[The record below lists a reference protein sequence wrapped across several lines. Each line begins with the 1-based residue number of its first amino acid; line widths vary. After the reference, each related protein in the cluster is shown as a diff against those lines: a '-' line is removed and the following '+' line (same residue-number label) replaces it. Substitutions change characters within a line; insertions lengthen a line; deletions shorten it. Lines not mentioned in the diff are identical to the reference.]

1 MAAPTASELYNGPG
15 ANYGLQFN
23 AQGQVVQG
31 TPYQQVDMSLPTRSD
46 WIKRLV
52 SRATVL
58 GTPPDEIIAWATQQ
72 ADRPE
77 NQRKFRSD
85 DSTPQGYIPLG
96 AQGSQVGQQAAQQ
109 ALDLLRPYAT
119 SANGLTS
126 SDNAAMGA
134 ANNSA
139 ALQSQAMI
147 QSLAQ
152 QAAMRGVGNAGLTQ
166 TMQAQAAQQ
175 GANNA
180 AQMGSNILGMAQN
193 RKMQAIGA
201 LGQAGMGLDTQAMQR
216 GSLVDQFN
224 QNATNSQG
232 NAMLQAYQGSVQDQQ
247 LQIQRMNQMFGM
259 IQPMMGGMGG
269 MGGMGAMGAMGGGG
283 R

>member
-1 MAAPTASELYNGPG
+1 MAVSQSTIYSGPSGNYTAYLNE
-15 ANYGLQFN
+15 
-23 AQGQVVQG
+23 QGQVVQG
-31 TPYQQVDMSLPTRSD
+31 APADSDLPTRD
-46 WIKRLV
+46 EWIQAQAERIRRSSALAM
-52 SRATVL
+52 SAERAL
-58 GTPPDEIIAWATQQ
+58 AFATRM

-77 NQRKFRSD
+77 NASKFQGQQ
-85 DSTPQGYIPLG
+85 STYVPLG

-126 SDNAAMGA
+126 ADNAAMGA

-216 GSLVDQFN
+216 GSIVDQFN

-232 NAMLQAYQGSVQDQQ
+232 QAALAAYGTRVNDQQ
-247 LQIQRMNQMFGM
+247 LEGQKWDRLTGAATSALGMFG
-259 IQPMMGGMGG
+259 
-269 MGGMGAMGAMGGGG
+269 MGGGG